1 MYLAERME
9 EEVRRGRRYTYP
21 VSLLL
26 VDVDNFTPMAERL
39 DPEVLDNVL
48 RQLAGLLLEAI
59 RDTDVAARIE
69 GDDFGILL
77 VHSDRDSAVP
87 IGERIRQEVADTT
100 FGTPGQ
106 PLRLTVSVGV
116 AGVPHDAS
124 DAQRLKEAAFGA
136 IAEARANGG
145 NRVATFPR

>member
-1 MYLAERME
+1 MQLTAAAFPQVLIPAFRIPDPCLHPWHCPLCGM
-9 EEVRRGRRYTYP
+9 
-21 VSLLL
+21 
-26 VDVDNFTPMAERL
+26 DVWRSATPL
-39 DPEVLDNVL
+39 
-48 RQLAGLLLEAI
+48 
-59 RDTDVAARIE
+59 TDVAARIE

-124 DAQRLKEAAFGA
+124 DVLRLKEAAFGA